1 MSKNV
6 KSLVIIKT
14 IFSFANELP
23 KLHLIKYNKHLQEIL
38 YIDISNYRHFKGKYI
53 NYDSDR
59 KGKEYNGYD
68 DRLIFEGEYLN
79 GRRNGK
85 GKEYNDEGRLIFEGE
100 YLNGKRNG
108 KGKEY
113 DNEGRLKFEG
123 EYLKGK
129 RNGKGKEYP
138 RFGNLRSEI
147 EYLKGKELKRTIYDN
162 NGNAILHQYNL
173 FGNVFG
179 YRKKS
184 NENVQFKF
192 ETEYLNGEKW
202 NEKVKEYN
210 STDNLIFVGEY
221 INGKRNGNEK
231 NMI

>member
-1 MSKNV
+1 MIKNV

-85 GKEYNDEGRLIFEGE
+85 GKEYDDEGRLKFEGE

-113 DNEGRLKFEG
+113 YK
-123 EYLKGK
+123 
-129 RNGKGKEYP
+129 
-138 RFGNLRSEI
+138 GNLRYEI
-147 EYLKGKELKRTIYDN
+147 EYLKGKELKRTVYDN
-162 NGNAILHQYNL
+162 NGYAILYPYNL
-173 FGNVFG
+173 FRSLFEFEKK
-179 YRKKS
+179 YR
-184 NENVQFKF
+184 ENVQLKF
-192 ETEYLNGEKW
+192 EGEYLNGE
-202 NEKVKEYN
+202 
-210 STDNLIFVGEY
+210 I
-221 INGKRNGNEK
+221 
-231 NMI
+231 